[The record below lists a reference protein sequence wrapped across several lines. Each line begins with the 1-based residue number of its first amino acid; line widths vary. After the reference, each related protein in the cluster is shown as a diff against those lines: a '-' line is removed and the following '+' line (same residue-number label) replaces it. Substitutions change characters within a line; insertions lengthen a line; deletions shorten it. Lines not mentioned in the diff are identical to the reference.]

1 MILCSDAEAWLR
13 FSLAPIGCRMRL
25 KLLRQWGSPEALL
38 GASVNSLQE
47 WLDPQAAVSLAEAGA
62 RSDWAELTM
71 HQEWLS
77 IPENTMLSLA
87 DVDYPAALLDLPDAP
102 VTLFVKG
109 NVSWLDRPALSIVGS
124 RQATPQGLENAQAF
138 ASDLSLSGYTIVSG
152 LAAGID
158 AAAHRGGLAG
168 LGSTVAVVGTGL
180 DRVYP
185 RSNRDLAHQIAMA
198 GAVVSEFPLGSPPK
212 AEHFPRRNRLIAAL
226 GKGCLVVEAALGSGS
241 LITARQAADL
251 GREVFAIPGSIHSPQ
266 SKGCHR
272 LIKDG
277 AKLVEAAQDIYEE
290 LSMLPLA
297 TMPASNIVSPQKRD
311 EDILL
316 TLMGWDPVDIDTLV
330 LRSAKSV
337 EEVMTA
343 LLMHELAGAVFALPG
358 SRYQRKG

>member
-13 FSLAPIGCRMRL
+13 FSLTPIGCRMRL
-25 KLLRQWGSPEALL
+25 KLLRLWGSPEALL

-47 WLDPQAAVSLAEAGA
+47 WLEPQSAIALAEAGY
-62 RSDWAELTM
+62 RSHWAELTM

-77 IPENTMLSLA
+77 VPEHRMLSLA
-87 DVDYPAALLDLPDAP
+87 DGDYPVALLDLPDAP

-109 NVSWLDRPALSIVGS
+109 SVTWLDRPALSVVGS
-124 RQATPQGLENAQAF
+124 RQATPQGLENAEAF
-138 ASDLSLSGYTIVSG
+138 SADLSLSGYTIVSG
-152 LAAGID
+152 MAAGID

-168 LGSTVAVVGTGL
+168 AGSTVAVVGTGL
-180 DRVYP
+180 DRIYP
-185 RSNRDLAHQIAMA
+185 ASNRDLAHQIAA
-198 GAVVSEFPLGSPPK
+198 SGAIVSEFPLGSPPK

-272 LIKDG
+272 LIKEG
-277 AKLVEAAQDIYEE
+277 AKLVETAQDVYEE
-290 LSMLPLA
+290 LSMPPSSTIQSSKVVL
-297 TMPASNIVSPQKRD
+297 PQKAD
-311 EDILL
+311 EDVLL

-330 LRSAKSV
+330 LRSGKAV
-337 EEVMTA
+337 DEIMTT
-343 LLMHELAGAVFALPG
+343 LLMQELAGVVFALPG
-358 SRYQRKG
+358 GRYQRKG